1 MTLPRPH
8 TTQLLRAPRSDR
20 TSTPKI
26 CRETC
31 IVVVWLLIIP
41 LTQQQSRAHAYSST
55 SGERRSGAPA
65 VAWGFLSLGWLLFK
79 IFQNAQRRW
88 LFSHTAQWEGL
99 PIVYLKSPAGL

>member
-8 TTQLLRAPRSDR
+8 TTQLRRAPRSDR

-41 LTQQQSRAHAYSST
+41 LTQQQSRVHAYSST

-79 IFQNAQRRW
+79 IFRTPNGGGYSPTRRNGKGCR
-88 LFSHTAQWEGL
+88 LST
-99 PIVYLKSPAGL
+99 